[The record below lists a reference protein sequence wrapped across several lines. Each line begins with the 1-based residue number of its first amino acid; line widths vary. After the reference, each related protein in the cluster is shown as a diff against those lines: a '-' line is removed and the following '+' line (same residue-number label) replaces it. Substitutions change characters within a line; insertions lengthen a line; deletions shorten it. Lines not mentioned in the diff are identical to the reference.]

1 MNQAFIFGSPATVL
15 YGVGCLEKV
24 GERISTFDVERALV
38 VTDSTAVKTGKT
50 EKLRAILAASGIDM
64 SVYSGVNT
72 EPTLKHVDEGL
83 AMLRAERCD
92 VVIGFGG
99 GSPMDTAKAI
109 AVLATNPGTFADYW
123 GQFVDI
129 PNPRLPLVAIT
140 TTAGTGSE
148 VTKASVVA
156 DTKRDVKMVMRG
168 ERVRPDL
175 AVCDP
180 LMTISMPPSV
190 TAATGMDALA
200 HAIEGMVST
209 EAQPLSEVFGMEAIR
224 LISRSLPVA
233 CANGN
238 DLAARS
244 DMMLGQLLA
253 GFAFGISATCSGHG
267 LARPLGGRFHIPHGL
282 CNALCL
288 PVFMEFTLPACAPMF
303 AKMAVAMGED
313 IEGLVVWD
321 AAAKA
326 IEAVKRIKTLINIPT
341 LREIGV
347 DLDEFRR
354 LIPTMAQDGLDA
366 GSHQVNLR
374 VPTVKELSA
383 MYESMLDD

>member
-190 TAATGMDALA
+190 TAAPAWTPWP
-200 HAIEGMVST
+200 T
-209 EAQPLSEVFGMEAIR
+209 P
-224 LISRSLPVA
+224 SRAWSAPRPNRFPKSSA
-233 CANGN
+233 WR
-238 DLAARS
+238 RS
-244 DMMLGQLLA
+244 A
-253 GFAFGISATCSGHG
+253 
-267 LARPLGGRFHIPHGL
+267 
-282 CNALCL
+282 
-288 PVFMEFTLPACAPMF
+288 
-303 AKMAVAMGED
+303 
-313 IEGLVVWD
+313 
-321 AAAKA
+321 
-326 IEAVKRIKTLINIPT
+326 
-341 LREIGV
+341 
-347 DLDEFRR
+347 
-354 LIPTMAQDGLDA
+354 
-366 GSHQVNLR
+366 
-374 VPTVKELSA
+374 
-383 MYESMLDD
+383 